1 MKFTI
6 FTKLFLAVFLSLM
19 LILAAMTAS
28 VQWAFRQDFSEYLR
42 NVEQARLLGLAR
54 TLGQAYS
61 EHGNWDFLRG
71 NQGYWLGLLRQ
82 AQALLPD
89 GPAEAWPG
97 AFDPPPRPHSHP
109 HPHPRRPLPDAPE
122 AFGPEPP
129 LPGHGPPHPGEPPHP
144 RHDHEL
150 FRNGDLRV
158 LDTDRSMLV
167 GPPFSPPPHGKE
179 DLYPIVHQGQ
189 TVGWLGFMPRPF
201 KVDRLEAAFI
211 QQHAKANWVILGLVL
226 GVSLL
231 VSLVLARQFLLPV
244 RRLAQ
249 GAQAL
254 AQGRYAVRIPV
265 SSRDELGQLARDFN
279 RLAQALERHEQAR
292 RQWVADTSHEL
303 RTPLAVLRS
312 EIEALM
318 DGIREPNPERLRSL
332 HSEVLGLGKLVD
344 DLHALSLSDLGALNC
359 RMDTLDLGELLAGV
373 AKGFESRFAAKGIA
387 LCPPAEDAA
396 PLLVL
401 GDAGRLRQLFMNLLE
416 NSLRYTD
423 PAGRCELG
431 LCREDGKAVVLVED
445 SSPGVDDEALGRLFE
460 RFYRA
465 DQSRSRA
472 LGGTGLGLAIGL
484 SIAEAHGGTL
494 EAGHSRLG
502 GLRLRVVLPALSS

>member
-1 MKFTI
+1 MKLTI
-6 FTKLFLAVFLSLM
+6 FTKLFLAIFLSLL

-28 VQWAFRQDFSEYLR
+28 VQWSFRQDFSEYLR

-61 EHGNWDFLRG
+61 EHGSWDFLRG
-71 NQGYWLGLLRQ
+71 NQDYWLGLLRQ
-82 AQALLPD
+82 ARALLPGD
-89 GPAEAWPG
+89 GPDEAWPG
-97 AFDPPPRPHSHP
+97 GFDPAPRPHP
-109 HPHPRRPLPDAPE
+109 QPPRLEPPPGMPE

-129 LPGHGPPHPGEPPHP
+129 PPPRHGPRPGEPPHQH
-144 RHDHEL
+144 HDNEL

-158 LDTDRSMLV
+158 LDADRSMLV
-167 GPPFSPPPHGKE
+167 GPPFGLPPNGKE

-189 TVGWLGFMPRPF
+189 AVGWLGFMPRPF
-201 KVDRLEAAFI
+201 KADRLEAAFI
-211 QQHAKANWVILGLVL
+211 QQQAKANRVILGLVL
-226 GVSLL
+226 GLSVLVSLL
-231 VSLVLARQFLLPV
+231 LARQFLLPV

-279 RLAQALERHEQAR
+279 RLAKALERHEQAR

-318 DGIREPNPERLRSL
+318 DGIREPSSERLRSL
-332 HSEVLGLGKLVD
+332 HHEVLALGKLVD

-359 RMDTLDLGELLAGV
+359 RMEALDLGELLDGIV
-373 AKGFESRFAAKGIA
+373 EGFKPRFEAKGIA
-387 LCPPAEDAA
+387 LCPPAASVA
-396 PLLVL
+396 PLRVL

-423 PAGRCELG
+423 PAGRCELA
-431 LCREDGKAVVLVED
+431 LRREGGEAVVLVED
-445 SSPGVDDEALGRLFE
+445 SPPGVDDESLARLFE

-465 DQSRSRA
+465 EHSRNRA
-472 LGGTGLGLAIGL
+472 LGGAGLGLAIGL
-484 SIAEAHGGTL
+484 GIAEAHRGTL

-502 GLRLRVVLPALSS
+502 GLSLRVALPLLPS